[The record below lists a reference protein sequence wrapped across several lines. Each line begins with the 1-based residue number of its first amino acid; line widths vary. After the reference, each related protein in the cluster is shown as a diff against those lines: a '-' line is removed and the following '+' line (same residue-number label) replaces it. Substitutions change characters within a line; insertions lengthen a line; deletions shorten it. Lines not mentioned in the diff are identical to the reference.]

1 MLRPWQSASDAAS
14 YGICHEKPGETTM
27 SRAVFAALFALA
39 CASCAVDPIDPNI
52 WSLAMTNPSTSQ
64 EVYLGGHYTL
74 DACKKAGVDY
84 FAENH
89 PQSGV
94 LQCKLNCRKSE
105 KHGAITCDAI
115 EPVG

>member
-1 MLRPWQSASDAAS
+1 MPQATGS
-14 YGICHEKPGETTM
+14 YHDKPGETTM
-27 SRAVFAALFALA
+27 SRAVFAALFAVA

-52 WSLAMTNPSTSQ
+52 WSLAMTNTSTSQ

-84 FAENH
+84 VVENH

-94 LQCKLNCRKSE
+94 LQCKLNCRKVL
-105 KHGAITCDAI
+105 KHDPVTCEAV

>member
-1 MLRPWQSASDAAS
+1 
-14 YGICHEKPGETTM
+14 M

-39 CASCAVDPIDPNI
+39 CASCAVDPIDPNV
-52 WSLAMTNPSTSQ
+52 WSLAMTDTNSSK

-74 DACKKAGVDY
+74 DACKRAGSDWFV
-84 FAENH
+84 ANH

-94 LQCKLNCRKSE
+94 LQCKLNCRRLE
-105 KHGAITCDAI
+105 KHGVVSCDAI

>member
-1 MLRPWQSASDAAS
+1 
-14 YGICHEKPGETTM
+14 M
-27 SRAVFAALFALA
+27 SRSILTALFAVA

-52 WSLAMTNPSTSQ
+52 WSLAMTDTNGTK

-74 DACKKAGVDY
+74 EACKRAGVDW
-84 FAENH
+84 FAANH

-94 LQCKLNCRKSE
+94 LQCKLNCRKVA
-105 KHGAITCDAI
+105 KHGEITCDAA